1 MGEGKGFLGDLAAIS
16 VFEIVVGAGF
26 AFTFALDGGRGSFQE
41 ESVFLQ
47 DDPDSELC

>member
-26 AFTFALDGGRGSFQE
+26 ASTFSLDGEQGFLQE

-47 DDPDSELC
+47 DDSDS